1 MARST
6 IDKRAN
12 GKYRARY
19 FGPDRRWYSRTFDRR
34 VDAQRWRQQ
43 QLARIDRGEW
53 VDPNAGYRTFGEI
66 AERWEAGQL
75 ANRPSTRERDH
86 NYLNSLILPHLGI
99 EPLSSI
105 SPALLEAWVAQ
116 LVADG
121 KAPATVRKAWQI
133 ATKVLALAVRDR
145 LIASSPAFGVELP
158 RIEREEPLFLEWPEI
173 EALATAIDPRYRA
186 MVMVGGLAGL
196 RIGEV
201 CGLKVEDVD
210 LLRKRLFVHRTVGV
224 VNGSTEVG
232 RPKTEKSVRSVALP
246 PDLAEELEAHLAQMG
261 DVAPNGW
268 LFVSPK
274 GGPIDSKNWNR
285 RVWKP
290 AVKAAGL
297 PAELRFHDLRHSHVA
312 LLIAVG
318 EHPRAI
324 ADRLGHV
331 NVNTVLNVY
340 GHLLDG
346 TDEAA
351 AERIGERIASYS
363 RPEAMERRILSLRN

>member
-19 FGPDRRWYSRTFDRR
+19 FGPDRRWHSRTFDRR

-53 VDPNAGYRTFGEI
+53 VDPNAGYRTFAEI
-66 AERWEAGQL
+66 TERWEAGRL
-75 ANRPSTRERDH
+75 AKRPSTQERDH
-86 NYLNSLILPHLGI
+86 NYLNSLILPHLGS

-133 ATKVLALAVRDR
+133 TTSVLALAVRDR
-145 LIASSPAFGVELP
+145 LISSSPAFGVELP
-158 RIEREEPLFLEWPEI
+158 RIEREEPLFLEWPDI
-173 EALATAIDPRYRA
+173 AALADAIDQRYRA
-186 MVMVGGLAGL
+186 MVMVGALAGL

-210 LLRKRLFVHRTVGV
+210 LLHKRLFVRRTVGV
-224 VNGSTEVG
+224 VNGSTATG
-232 RPKTEKSVRSVALP
+232 RPKTEKSVRNVALP
-246 PDLAEELEAHLAQMG
+246 PSLVEELEAHLTQLG
-261 DVAPNGW
+261 DVPPDGW
-268 LFVSPK
+268 LFASPM
-274 GGPIDSKNWNR
+274 GGPIDSKNWSR
-285 RVWKP
+285 RMWKP

-340 GHLLDG
+340 GHLLEG

-351 AERIGERIASYS
+351 AERIGKRIASYS
-363 RPEAMERRILSLRN
+363 RPEAVDREIVFLRN